1 MKSISSTPGASLF
14 RTVGF
19 IILVSIFIV
28 VFLNTISG
36 FNQRAEK
43 IARDTVIDEINI
55 ALAFRLYQSV
65 IDGTLDELPS
75 IHLQNPF
82 VVLSGSNYTVPV
94 SYKGEVAERQPLSES
109 GWYFDVK
116 HGVIFFGDATNVYEG
131 YQLQFS
137 YQDLNGSGVFESA
150 SDQIKQLVMIRK
162 N

>member
-1 MKSISSTPGASLF
+1 MNSISSTPGASLF
-14 RTVGF
+14 RTVGS

-82 VVLSGSNYTVPV
+82 VVLSGSNYSVPL
-94 SYKGEVAERQPLSES
+94 SYKGEVTEGQPLRES
-109 GWYFDVK
+109 GWYFDAK
-116 HGVIFFGDATNVYEG
+116 QKTLLIWDTANAYDS
-131 YQLQFS
+131 YQLQFI
-137 YQDLNGSGVFESA
+137 YQDLNDSGAFESA
-150 SDQIKQLVMIRK
+150 SDQIKQLGMVKIK
-162 N
+162 